1 MTSTAPVARPA
12 ARGANVPTKKRHLG
26 RWIAVVIA
34 VLAVILVVAGTKVV
48 PDGQE
53 TASGPAA
60 FDKATY
66 GSKTFPTIQK
76 GIADK
81 AIPAPDLATSLEKD
95 PEAAKK
101 QGVESAG
108 NTVYATTFTGK
119 VHDCA
124 SGICAVDVKGMPK
137 DVSVRMQVG
146 PAINGTDLRDATGT
160 LGFGQFTN
168 QIEYQ
173 DAGAALNEEM
183 KKKVL
188 DPAGDLDGKTVTV
201 TGAFTAINPKGW
213 LVTPSDLEVS

>member
-1 MTSTAPVARPA
+1 MTSTAPAARPA
-12 ARGANVPTKKRHLG
+12 ARRATLPKKRHLG
-26 RWIAVVIA
+26 RWIGVIIA

-53 TASGPAA
+53 VASGPAA

-66 GSKTFPTIQK
+66 GPKTFPTIQK
-76 GIADK
+76 GIAEK
-81 AIPAPDLATSLEKD
+81 AVAAPDLAASIEKD

-101 QGVESAG
+101 EGVESAG

-119 VHDCA
+119 VHDCE
-124 SGICAVDVKGMPK
+124 SGICEVAVDGMPK

-183 KKKVL
+183 KKQVL

-201 TGAFTAINPKGW
+201 TGAFTAINPQGW

>member
-1 MTSTAPVARPA
+1 MTSTAPAARPA
-12 ARGANVPTKKRHLG
+12 ARGANVPKKRHLG
-26 RWIAVVIA
+26 RWIGVVIA

-53 TASGPAA
+53 VASGPAA

-66 GSKTFPTIQK
+66 GAKTFPTIQK
-76 GIADK
+76 GIAEK
-81 AIPAPDLATSLEKD
+81 AIAAPDLAKAIEKD

-101 QGVESAG
+101 EGVESAG

-119 VHDCA
+119 VHDCE
-124 SGICAVDVKGMPK
+124 SGICEVDVDGMPK

-183 KKKVL
+183 KKEVL

-213 LVTPSDLEVS
+213 LVTPSDLEAS